1 LTGVDPQPMV
11 QGRVPSPSAFIGGFI
26 ITHIPVYNTAMERE
40 IDAFLEYMRS
50 ARQVSAH
57 TLRGYASDLTQCA
70 EFLRHRF
77 GVKSWEAAEPA
88 MLRRFLAALHAQEYE
103 RTSISRKL
111 SALRSLYKYLC
122 RRGAARDP
130 TVGIRA
136 PRGHAKLPAFLYPEE
151 IGELL
156 SAPPDTPLGLR
167 DRALLEMLYAT
178 GMRASEIV
186 GLQMSQVLSG
196 APELRIK
203 GKGGRERI
211 VLVGSYAAKALDE
224 YLSKGRA
231 ALLGG
236 RAQRDEPAV
245 FLNRNGTRLSDRG
258 LRRMVHKYVMR
269 TSGRRGI
276 SPHALRHTFA
286 THLLEAGADLRTV
299 QELLGHA
306 RLGTTQI
313 YTHVT
318 RSRLKEVY
326 DRAHPRA

>member
-1 LTGVDPQPMV
+1 
-11 QGRVPSPSAFIGGFI
+11 
-26 ITHIPVYNTAMERE
+26 MERD
-40 IDAFLEYMRS
+40 IDAFMEFMRS
-50 ARQVSAH
+50 ARQVSPH
-57 TLRGYASDLTQCA
+57 TLRGYAGDLVQCA
-70 EFLRHRF
+70 AFLRQRF
-77 GVKSWEAAEPA
+77 GVRAWESADAP
-88 MLRRFLAALHAQEYE
+88 MVRRFLAALRAQEYE
-103 RTSISRKL
+103 RASIARKL
-111 SALRSLYKYLC
+111 SALRSFYKYLS
-122 RRGAARDP
+122 RRGAVSDP

-151 IGELL
+151 VRDLL
-156 SAPPDTPLGLR
+156 SAPPADTPLGLR

-186 GLQMSQVLSG
+186 GVQLAQVASG
-196 APELRIK
+196 ARELRIK
-203 GKGGRERI
+203 GKGRRERI

-224 YLSKGRA
+224 YLGQGRA

-236 RAQRDEPAV
+236 RAPGDEPAL
-245 FLNRNGTRLSDRG
+245 FLNRNGTRLTDRG
-258 LRRMVHKYVMR
+258 LRRVVHKHVMR
-269 TSGRRGI
+269 TSARRGI

-286 THLLEAGADLRTV
+286 THLLEAGADLRVV

>member
-1 LTGVDPQPMV
+1 VRRALLLARLQ
-11 QGRVPSPSAFIGGFI
+11 RVCYHRAG
-26 ITHIPVYNTAMERE
+26 TVMERD
-40 IDAFLEYMRS
+40 IDAFIEYLRS
-50 ARQVSAH
+50 ARRVSGH
-57 TLRGYASDLTQCA
+57 TLRGYASDLGQCA
-70 EFLRHRF
+70 AFLREGF
-77 GVKSWEAAEPA
+77 AVETWQAAEPA
-88 MLRRFLAALHAQEYE
+88 MLRRYLAALHAQEYE
-103 RTSISRKL
+103 RTSIARKL
-111 SALRSLYKYLC
+111 SALRSLYKFLC
-122 RRGAARDP
+122 RRGAERDP
-130 TVGIRA
+130 TIGIRA
-136 PRGHAKLPAFLYPEE
+136 PRARSRLPAFLYPEE
-151 IGELL
+151 IRDLL

-167 DRALLEMLYAT
+167 DRALLETLYAT

-186 GLQMSQVLSG
+186 GLDLRQVVSG
-196 APELRIK
+196 EREFRIK

-211 VLVGSYAAKALDE
+211 VLVGSYAARALEE
-224 YLSKGRA
+224 YLVKGRP

-236 RAQRDEPAV
+236 KSRSDERAA
-245 FLNRNGTRLSDRG
+245 FLNRNGTRLTDRG

-269 TSGRRGI
+269 TGARRGI

-318 RSRLKEVY
+318 RTRLKEIY

>member
-1 LTGVDPQPMV
+1 
-11 QGRVPSPSAFIGGFI
+11 
-26 ITHIPVYNTAMERE
+26 MERE
-40 IDAFLEYMRS
+40 IDAFLEHMRS
-50 ARQVSAH
+50 ARQVSQH
-57 TLRGYASDLTQCA
+57 TLRSYASDLGQCA
-70 EFLRHRF
+70 AFLRHRF
-77 GVKSWEAAEPA
+77 GVQSWEAAEPA

-103 RTSISRKL
+103 RTSIARKL

-130 TVGIRA
+130 TVGVHA
-136 PRGHAKLPAFLYPEE
+136 PRARARLPAFLYPEE
-151 IGELL
+151 VNELL
-156 SAPPDTPLGLR
+156 AAPPDTPLGLR

-186 GLQMSQVLSG
+186 GLEMSQVLSG

-203 GKGGRERI
+203 GKGGRERM
-211 VLVGSYAAKALDE
+211 VLMGSYAAKALKE
-224 YLSKGRA
+224 YLARA
-231 ALLGG
+231 RPALLRGKAPG
-236 RAQRDEPAV
+236 EERAV
-245 FLNRNGTRLSDRG
+245 FLNRNGTRLTDRG
-258 LRRMVHKYVMR
+258 LRRLVHKYVMR
-269 TSGRRGI
+269 TGARRGI

-318 RSRLKEVY
+318 RSRLKEIY
-326 DRAHPRA
+326 DLAHPRA

>member
-1 LTGVDPQPMV
+1 
-11 QGRVPSPSAFIGGFI
+11 
-26 ITHIPVYNTAMERE
+26 MERD
-40 IDAFLEYMRS
+40 IDAFMEFMRS
-50 ARQVSAH
+50 ARQVSQH

-70 EFLRHRF
+70 AFLRQRF
-77 GVKSWEAAEPA
+77 RVESWKAAEPA
-88 MLRRFLAALHAQEYE
+88 MVRRFLAALHAQQYE
-103 RTSISRKL
+103 RTSIARKL
-111 SALRSLYKYLC
+111 SALRALYKYLC

-130 TVGIRA
+130 TIGIRA
-136 PRGHAKLPAFLYPEE
+136 PRARARLPAFLYPEE
-151 IGELL
+151 IRDLL

-224 YLSKGRA
+224 YLGKGRA

-245 FLNRNGTRLSDRG
+245 FLNRNGTRLTDRG

-269 TSGRRGI
+269 TSARRGI

-318 RSRLKEVY
+318 RSRLKEIY

>member
-1 LTGVDPQPMV
+1 VPHVVRRALLLARLQ
-11 QGRVPSPSAFIGGFI
+11 RVCYHRAG
-26 ITHIPVYNTAMERE
+26 TVMERD
-40 IDAFLEYMRS
+40 IDAFIEYLRS
-50 ARQVSAH
+50 ARRVSGH
-57 TLRGYASDLTQCA
+57 TLRGYASDLGQCA
-70 EFLRHRF
+70 AFLREGF
-77 GVKSWEAAEPA
+77 AVETWQAAEPA
-88 MLRRFLAALHAQEYE
+88 MLRRYLAALHAQEYE
-103 RTSISRKL
+103 RTSIARKL
-111 SALRSLYKYLC
+111 SALRSLYKFLC
-122 RRGAARDP
+122 RRGAERDP
-130 TVGIRA
+130 TIGIRA
-136 PRGHAKLPAFLYPEE
+136 PRARSRLPAFLYPEE
-151 IGELL
+151 IRDLL

-167 DRALLEMLYAT
+167 DRALLETLYAT

-186 GLQMSQVLSG
+186 GLDLGQVVSG
-196 APELRIK
+196 EREFRIK

-211 VLVGSYAAKALDE
+211 VLVGSYAARALEE
-224 YLSKGRA
+224 YLVKGRP

-236 RAQRDEPAV
+236 KSRSDERAA
-245 FLNRNGTRLSDRG
+245 FLNRNGTRLTDRG

-269 TSGRRGI
+269 TGARRGI

-318 RSRLKEVY
+318 RTRLKEIY